1 MYKLRGYWKLK
12 NKMMLKCETS
22 SQAGQEQMFLITHWP
37 ALGLFVL
44 FKRHKSKFILYE
56 EKTKQNKPLHI

>member
-1 MYKLRGYWKLK
+1 
-12 NKMMLKCETS
+12 MLKYETT

-44 FKRHKSKFILYE
+44 FICHKSKFIFSEE
-56 EKTKQNKPLHI
+56 EKKKTPRNLVALKYCRLVRF